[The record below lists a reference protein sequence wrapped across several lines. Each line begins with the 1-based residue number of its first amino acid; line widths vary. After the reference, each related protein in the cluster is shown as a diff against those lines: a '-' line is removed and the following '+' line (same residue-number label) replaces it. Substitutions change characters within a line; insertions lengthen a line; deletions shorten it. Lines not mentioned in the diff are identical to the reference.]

1 MEDIRFERHFRT
13 PYSESYYIMQGAS
26 LQTNN
31 RIGTIDIH
39 FTTTAVHGTL
49 ILERELD
56 ESDLT
61 KLIEQIDED
70 LVLSADMPRDDFLVS
85 VYIGKDVGFYSDEYF
100 ADENSAD
107 DEFGADDD
115 EALRDLVVGIALRH
129 QFQDFAFSFS
139 QIRVTIFLF
148 TGIHALQVISHH
160 DRLRRRREVEIPV
173 IHDMQGGNQ
182 LGIGSLFEHIA
193 GCARA

>member
-1 MEDIRFERHFRT
+1 VPIDIHTFWNYNSGILLYAVIPDFTGVDEERRAQRLRRLRDDINFMDDIRFERHFRT

-26 LQTNN
+26 LQSNN

-115 EALRDLVVGIALRH
+115 EL
-129 QFQDFAFSFS
+129 
-139 QIRVTIFLF
+139 
-148 TGIHALQVISHH
+148 
-160 DRLRRRREVEIPV
+160 
-173 IHDMQGGNQ
+173 
-182 LGIGSLFEHIA
+182 
-193 GCARA
+193 

>member
-1 MEDIRFERHFRT
+1 
-13 PYSESYYIMQGAS
+13 MQS
-26 LQTNN
+26 NN
-31 RIGTIDIH
+31 RIGTVDIH

-56 ESDLT
+56 ETDLT

-107 DEFGADDD
+107 DDFGADD
-115 EALRDLVVGIALRH
+115 EL
-129 QFQDFAFSFS
+129 
-139 QIRVTIFLF
+139 
-148 TGIHALQVISHH
+148 
-160 DRLRRRREVEIPV
+160 
-173 IHDMQGGNQ
+173 
-182 LGIGSLFEHIA
+182 
-193 GCARA
+193 